1 MKKHNKKTILIVED
15 DLLFA
20 KIIVE
25 IINDQGYQTYH
36 TSTGQATLAWL
47 KENKADL
54 LLIDYSLPDMNAS
67 ILTSL
72 LSSDYNMAPFIIFTG
87 AGDEMIATDMMK
99 RGARDYLSKDSKF
112 LINLPLVVNKTI
124 KDLEN
129 EKKLKTIENNLNQIK
144 TLYKALIDSIHS
156 IFLFFDSKNEL
167 QLANKF
173 TIQALGIDQ
182 EKCIG
187 QSITNLAI
195 QYPKYSKL
203 FSIPKQYQNC
213 TEIDV
218 LFVINEHLIK
228 YKIKKLPIYDE
239 DNNFLGTFFIN
250 KEIVD

>member
-124 KDLEN
+124 KILKM
-129 EKKLKTIENNLNQIK
+129 KKNSKQLKIILTK
-144 TLYKALIDSIHS
+144 
-156 IFLFFDSKNEL
+156 
-167 QLANKF
+167 
-173 TIQALGIDQ
+173 
-182 EKCIG
+182 
-187 QSITNLAI
+187 
-195 QYPKYSKL
+195 
-203 FSIPKQYQNC
+203 
-213 TEIDV
+213 
-218 LFVINEHLIK
+218 
-228 YKIKKLPIYDE
+228 
-239 DNNFLGTFFIN
+239 
-250 KEIVD
+250 